1 MEFEGRFI
9 DIMEVFN
16 VDKYEFN
23 IKLEQIKKLAAK
35 KEYKQAAEIAKQMNW
50 NKVKDWSTLAT
61 IINVQEAAGDYEE
74 ARDMAILAYNR
85 NLGGRKLIY
94 KLTEFFIKVGD
105 FDNAEELYREYA
117 KLSAHDV
124 NKYILYYDLRRA
136 QNAPDTE
143 LVEILE
149 KYKEAE
155 IDEKYM
161 YELAELYYK
170 TGRKEDCSKTCDN
183 LVLWFQDGIYV
194 EKAVKL
200 KEKLGVAMTNTQKK
214 ILSEINARKSDEEA
228 NKERLFMEQKELAR
242 LKKDEVGDLLDEDD
256 KANSGKAAT
265 EPSNKASDSR
275 YSNVTDT
282 ASGFNSKDVAS
293 KQPAGNADYAGNDHL
308 TGNSSPAGSSDVA
321 DVEDTSGLSMD
332 LVQNDQSSALKES
345 IVNAL
350 RRQEADEN
358 SVDESVASLKKEQD
372 NRILDESAD
381 KKINEN
387 VSKASMSLKELIEN
401 AKRNIENSCDKI
413 TKEDEEEAREAARK
427 RIDEK
432 ADAMDIE
439 VKVPNYNLYD
449 THNIQEEL
457 AKNINDIFSDD
468 ESFKPPFERK
478 TEMSEMFNE
487 SSAKTSELKSDSPAD
502 NNAEKANTAYTDD
515 EAENIE
521 DEQIEGQLSIADWME
536 TVREEKYGKQDTRE
550 FSKVELERMLDEKDE
565 KSEAYEKIVAKKK
578 EEALRKGTEFSER
591 EAKRLADA
599 EVLLGAAKRDLAM
612 RTGKASFI
620 LEQTMAQ
627 ELEKAREALKEAEAA
642 GTFSN
647 AYSNAGSEQA
657 QDDSEWQRPEVSDT
671 VNEEAS
677 EPENEELTLN
687 TTHFEPVTDEV
698 LDNYNNVNN
707 VEAQYSRHAEPE
719 IAATDFVTPGMNMKF
734 DVSSMNNEDDN
745 DEHKDKKLSG
755 ELAKIFRKYREM
767 PGLEEQL
774 VDLFESLDEE
784 MAMNNSSRGNI
795 LISGNSSS
803 DKTDLART
811 IVRAINYVYPDR
823 PKKIAKTSG
832 ESINQR
838 GITKAMGKLKGTA
851 LIVEGAG
858 TIQPK
863 RINEIISCLNED
875 TDRMVVIFEDS
886 DAEMNVLVNFN
897 PDMVK
902 TFNHRITLKQYTV
915 NELVDMAK
923 RFARKRQYE
932 VDDDALLE
940 LYLKIDK
947 LHGVNDNI
955 KLDDIK
961 EIINR
966 AIANSEKRASRKFF
980 GGLKKKRSERGD
992 VIFLTEADFKD

>member
-94 KLTEFFIKVGD
+94 KLTEFFIKVDD
-105 FDNAEELYREYA
+105 FENAEELYREYA

-136 QNAPDTE
+136 QDAPDTE
-143 LVEILE
+143 LVDILE

-200 KEKLGVAMTNTQKK
+200 KEKLGVTMTNTQKK

-256 KANSGKAAT
+256 KADSDKAA
-265 EPSNKASDSR
+265 PSNKASDSR
-275 YSNVTDT
+275 YSNVTDK
-282 ASGFNSKDVAS
+282 ALRFKSEDVAGE
-293 KQPAGNADYAGNDHL
+293 QPVGNIDYTGNDRS
-308 TGNSSPAGSSDVA
+308 TGNVNVAGSSDVA
-321 DVEDTSGLSMD
+321 GVKDTSGLSMD

-350 RRQEADEN
+350 RRQEAEGN
-358 SVDESVASLKKEQD
+358 SVDES
-372 NRILDESAD
+372 
-381 KKINEN
+381 
-387 VSKASMSLKELIEN
+387 
-401 AKRNIENSCDKI
+401 
-413 TKEDEEEAREAARK
+413 
-427 RIDEK
+427 
-432 ADAMDIE
+432 
-439 VKVPNYNLYD
+439 P
-449 THNIQEEL
+449 
-457 AKNINDIFSDD
+457 
-468 ESFKPPFERK
+468 
-478 TEMSEMFNE
+478 
-487 SSAKTSELKSDSPAD
+487 AKTSESRTDGTADS
-502 NNAEKANTAYTDD
+502 NAGNANTVYADG

-565 KSEAYEKIVAKKK
+565 KSEAYEKIVAMKK

-620 LEQTMAQ
+620 LDQTMTQ
-627 ELEKAREALKEAEAA
+627 ELEKAREALKVAEDVNNSEAVSGSAVVNNGEAVSGNTVA
-642 GTFSN
+642 NNVEAVSGN
-647 AYSNAGSEQA
+647 VIANNSEQA

-671 VNEEAS
+671 VNEKAA

-698 LDNYNNVNN
+698 LNNYNNVNN
-707 VEAQYSRHAEPE
+707 SEAEYSRAAEPE

-734 DVSSMNNEDDN
+734 NVSSMDNEDDN
-745 DEHKDKKLSG
+745 DRVWHNDKKLSG
-755 ELAKIFRKYREM
+755 ELAKIFKKYREM

-784 MAMNNSSRGNI
+784 MAMTNSSCGNI

-947 LHGVNDNI
+947 LHSVNDNI

>member
-94 KLTEFFIKVGD
+94 KLTEFFIKVDD
-105 FDNAEELYREYA
+105 FENAEELYREYA

-136 QNAPDTE
+136 QDAPDTE
-143 LVEILE
+143 LVDILE

-200 KEKLGVAMTNTQKK
+200 KEKLGVTMTNTQKK

-256 KANSGKAAT
+256 KADSDKAA
-265 EPSNKASDSR
+265 PSNKASDSR
-275 YSNVTDT
+275 YSNVTNK
-282 ASGFNSKDVAS
+282 ALRFKSEDVAGE
-293 KQPAGNADYAGNDHL
+293 QPVGNIDYTGNDRS
-308 TGNSSPAGSSDVA
+308 TGN
-321 DVEDTSGLSMD
+321 
-332 LVQNDQSSALKES
+332 
-345 IVNAL
+345 VNAI
-350 RRQEADEN
+350 RRQEAEGN
-358 SVDESVASLKKEQD
+358 SVDESAAKLEKEQD

-381 KKINEN
+381 KKLNEN

-457 AKNINDIFSDD
+457 AKNINDIFSDE

-478 TEMSEMFNE
+478 TGMSEALNE
-487 SSAKTSELKSDSPAD
+487 SPAKTSESRTDGTADS
-502 NNAEKANTAYTDD
+502 NAGNANTVYADD

-565 KSEAYEKIVAKKK
+565 KSEAYEKIVAMKK

-620 LEQTMAQ
+620 LDQTMTQ
-627 ELEKAREALKEAEAA
+627 ELEKAREALKVAEDVNNSEAVSGSTVVNNGEAVSGNVIA
-642 GTFSN
+642 N
-647 AYSNAGSEQA
+647 NSEQA
-657 QDDSEWQRPEVSDT
+657 QDDSEWQRPEVSYT
-671 VNEEAS
+671 VNEKAA

-698 LDNYNNVNN
+698 LNNYNNVNN
-707 VEAQYSRHAEPE
+707 SEAEYSRAAEPE

-734 DVSSMNNEDDN
+734 NVSSMDNEDDN
-745 DEHKDKKLSG
+745 DRVWHNDKKLSG
-755 ELAKIFRKYREM
+755 ELAKIFKKYREM

-784 MAMNNSSRGNI
+784 MAMTNSSCGNI

-947 LHGVNDNI
+947 LHSVNDNI

>member
-94 KLTEFFIKVGD
+94 KLTEFFIKVDD
-105 FDNAEELYREYA
+105 FENAEELYREYA

-136 QNAPDTE
+136 QDAPDTE
-143 LVEILE
+143 LVDILE

-200 KEKLGVAMTNTQKK
+200 KEKLGVTMTNTQKK

-256 KANSGKAAT
+256 KA
-265 EPSNKASDSR
+265 
-275 YSNVTDT
+275 
-282 ASGFNSKDVAS
+282 
-293 KQPAGNADYAGNDHL
+293 
-308 TGNSSPAGSSDVA
+308 
-321 DVEDTSGLSMD
+321 
-332 LVQNDQSSALKES
+332 
-345 IVNAL
+345 
-350 RRQEADEN
+350 
-358 SVDESVASLKKEQD
+358 
-372 NRILDESAD
+372 
-381 KKINEN
+381 
-387 VSKASMSLKELIEN
+387 
-401 AKRNIENSCDKI
+401 
-413 TKEDEEEAREAARK
+413 
-427 RIDEK
+427 
-432 ADAMDIE
+432 DAMDIE

-457 AKNINDIFSDD
+457 AKNINDIFSDE

-478 TEMSEMFNE
+478 TGMSEALNE
-487 SSAKTSELKSDSPAD
+487 SPAKTSELRTDSTAD
-502 NNAEKANTAYTDD
+502 NKAGNADTVYADG

-565 KSEAYEKIVAKKK
+565 KSEAYEKIVAMKK

-620 LEQTMAQ
+620 LDQTMTQ
-627 ELEKAREALKEAEAA
+627 ELEKAREALKVAEDVNNSEAVSGSTVVNNGEAVSGNTVA
-642 GTFSN
+642 NNVEAVSGN
-647 AYSNAGSEQA
+647 IIANNSEQA
-657 QDDSEWQRPEVSDT
+657 QDDSEWQRPEVSYT
-671 VNEEAS
+671 VNEKAA

-698 LDNYNNVNN
+698 LNNYNNVNN
-707 VEAQYSRHAEPE
+707 SEAEYSRAAEPE

-734 DVSSMNNEDDN
+734 NVSSMDNEDDN
-745 DEHKDKKLSG
+745 DRVWHNDKKLSG
-755 ELAKIFRKYREM
+755 ELAKIFKKYREM

-784 MAMNNSSRGNI
+784 MAMTNSSCGNI

-947 LHGVNDNI
+947 LHSVNDNI